1 LVGSYIRVKAN
12 ATGNM
17 GSCYVCYGSGN
28 RSVLVRIPEIRRAIR
43 FRGADGTCN
52 PYLLAASLVAAGLY
66 GITKRID
73 PGEPV
78 DIDVD
83 KMNEV
88 ELQERLGFLEIL
100 MKQSII

>member
-1 LVGSYIRVKAN
+1 MWSISVLRQKYSLVN
-12 ATGNM
+12 QNH
-17 GSCYVCYGSGN
+17 

-43 FRGADGTCN
+43 FEFRGADGTCN
-52 PYLLAASLVAAGLY
+52 PYLLAASLVAAGLH